1 VSALFRRGY
10 RPGDVARW
18 ASESGQLDHRSARD
32 VLPELLERRE
42 EAERQRIANAG
53 VAGMRRREEKIE
65 QLSRLLG
72 RRAAKRQE
80 QIDRIA
86 PRTDRAN
93 AWRRAGILER
103 IPLVEFSRITK
114 FTIISL
120 LAMLDFYVFARSV
133 AVNQDVPERL
143 GEPQFLV
150 GGGYGLLV
158 FVVGFFLARS
168 LKQSNY
174 ASAQRRLRREIDEGA
189 VTAREDDMPLLVP
202 SRVDPSVLF
211 VFLAMFAAFCVA
223 GVFVRMGGAA
233 VDEGMGLAMLQ
244 ALVPVLVV
252 LAEFFLYDPTDY
264 RLPRPNTIDRWLEQ
278 QRDRD
283 EQRLQTIGEAAERM
297 IQNVEAMY
305 GIERSLLDVQ
315 PNDRS

>member
-1 VSALFRRGY
+1 MSALFRKGY

-18 ASESGQLDHRSARD
+18 AAESGQLDHGTSRH
-32 VLPELLERRE
+32 VLPELLQRRE
-42 EAERQRIANAG
+42 EAERQRIINAG
-53 VAGMRRREEKIE
+53 AAGMLRRTEKVE
-65 QLSRLLG
+65 RLSRLLD
-72 RRAAKRQE
+72 RRKAKRQE
-80 QIDRIA
+80 QIDRLA

-93 AWRRAGILER
+93 TWRRAGILER
-103 IPLVEFSRITK
+103 IPLVEFSRTTK
-114 FTIISL
+114 ITIIGL

-143 GEPQFLV
+143 TEPQFLI

-168 LKQSNY
+168 LKQWNY
-174 ASAQRRLRREIDEGA
+174 ASAQRRLRREIDQGA
-189 VTAREDDMPLLVP
+189 VEVPDEDLRLLVP

-211 VFLAMFAAFCVA
+211 VFLLMFGAFCVA

-233 VDEGMGLAMLQ
+233 VDEGLGLAMLQ

-252 LAEFFLYDPTDY
+252 LAEFFLFDPTDY
-264 RLPRPNTIDRWLEQ
+264 RLPKPNSIDRWLEQ

-283 EQRLQTIGEAAERM
+283 EQRRITIEEATLRM
-297 IQNVEAMY
+297 LDNVEAMY